1 MTIVDATTTGATR
14 TDAMTPDAITLST
27 PSRATDSPAA
37 AAAEAEARAVAST
50 AAAVAPAAA
59 AEAAPAV
66 APAPA
71 PAASAPAEASPAA
84 SAPAE
89 VRPAPAGAAAPA
101 SEDAA
106 SGWVRVCRVDDL
118 LVERGAAALIGDRQ
132 IALFR
137 TYDGRLYAT
146 DQIDPFSGAAIMSR
160 GIVGDRA
167 GAPTVAS
174 PMYKQVFD
182 LRTGACLDTQG
193 KEPRSLRVH
202 PVAVD
207 GDVVLVKLQGDP
219 R

>member
-1 MTIVDATTTGATR
+1 MTILETRDMDAET
-14 TDAMTPDAITLST
+14 
-27 PSRATDSPAA
+27 PAA
-37 AAAEAEARAVAST
+37 APGFAPGAVRAEASG
-50 AAAVAPAAA
+50 AA
-59 AEAAPAV
+59 AE
-66 APAPA
+66 
-71 PAASAPAEASPAA
+71 
-84 SAPAE
+84 
-89 VRPAPAGAAAPA
+89 
-101 SEDAA
+101 
-106 SGWVRVCRVDDL
+106 GWTRICRVDDL
-118 LVERGAAALIGDRQ
+118 LVERGAAALIDGRQ

-146 DQIDPFSGAAIMSR
+146 DQIDPFSGAAVMSR

-167 GAPTVAS
+167 GVPTVAS

-193 KEPRSLRVH
+193 KDPQSLRVH

>member
-1 MTIVDATTTGATR
+1 MTIVDATR

-27 PSRATDSPAA
+27 PSTATGSVPA
-37 AAAEAEARAVAST
+37 AAAEAAD
-50 AAAVAPAAA
+50 AVAPAAA
-59 AEAAPAV
+59 VAAPVASAPAV

-71 PAASAPAEASPAA
+71 QAAPAA

-89 VRPAPAGAAAPA
+89 VRPAPAGTAAPA
-101 SEDAA
+101 SEEAPA
-106 SGWVRVCRVDDL
+106 SGWVQVCRVDDL

-193 KEPRSLRVH
+193 KDPRSLRVH

>member
-1 MTIVDATTTGATR
+1 
-14 TDAMTPDAITLST
+14 MTPDA
-27 PSRATDSPAA
+27 AD
-37 AAAEAEARAVAST
+37 
-50 AAAVAPAAA
+50 
-59 AEAAPAV
+59 PAV
-66 APAPA
+66 Q
-71 PAASAPAEASPAA
+71 PAASAETASP
-84 SAPAE
+84 
-89 VRPAPAGAAAPA
+89 R
-101 SEDAA
+101 
-106 SGWVRVCRVDDL
+106 WVAVCRVDDL

-160 GIVGDRA
+160 GIVGDRQ
-167 GAPTVAS
+167 GVPTVAS

-193 KEPRSLRVH
+193 KEPQSIAVH

-207 GDVVLVKLQGDP
+207 DGVVLVKIEGDA

>member
-1 MTIVDATTTGATR
+1 
-14 TDAMTPDAITLST
+14 MTPDAITLST
-27 PSRATDSPAA
+27 PSGATDSPAA
-37 AAAEAEARAVAST
+37 AAAEAADAVAP
-50 AAAVAPAAA
+50 AAAVGAPAAA

-66 APAPA
+66 
-71 PAASAPAEASPAA
+71 ASAPAEASPAA

-89 VRPAPAGAAAPA
+89 ARPAAAGAAAPA
-101 SEDAA
+101 SEEAPA

>member
-1 MTIVDATTTGATR
+1 
-14 TDAMTPDAITLST
+14 MTPDAITLST
-27 PSRATDSPAA
+27 PSTATGSVPAA
-37 AAAEAEARAVAST
+37 AAEVADAVAP
-50 AAAVAPAAA
+50 AAAVGAPAAA

-66 APAPA
+66 APE
-71 PAASAPAEASPAA
+71 PAEASPAA

-89 VRPAPAGAAAPA
+89 AMAAPAGVAAPA
-101 SEDAA
+101 SEEAPA

-146 DQIDPFSGAAIMSR
+146 DQLDPFSGAAIMSR

-193 KEPRSLRVH
+193 KDPRSLRVH